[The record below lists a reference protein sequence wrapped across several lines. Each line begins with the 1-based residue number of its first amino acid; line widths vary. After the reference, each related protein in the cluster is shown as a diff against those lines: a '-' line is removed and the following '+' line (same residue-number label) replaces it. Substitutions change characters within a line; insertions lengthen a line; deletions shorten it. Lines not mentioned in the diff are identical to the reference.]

1 KSTRRPLA
9 RQYCQGAPHVEP
21 ASWTSYG
28 TPPHTTTGQIHLTTI
43 PSKQHGTSTSPR
55 TSKPQQTPATLHKS
69 PPHQLSTTEEYAKA
83 ESAAQATATSTTISE
98 SQQVQRQGSHPSST
112 AMTST

>member
-1 KSTRRPLA
+1 MEPLGRPRLRSTRPRPTQ
-9 RQYCQGAPHVEP
+9 QYFRGAPP
-21 ASWTSYG
+21 AEGVSWTSYG
-28 TPPHTTTGQIHLTTI
+28 TAPHTTTGQIHLTTI

-69 PPHQLSTTEEYAKA
+69 PPHQSSTTEEYAKA

-98 SQQVQRQGSHPSST
+98 
-112 AMTST
+112 